1 MNEGR
6 VQGEGE
12 GRDHARA
19 RRFGIL
25 LMLFFLAFCHSDIME
40 SQNTLSRFVAVEG
53 LVQRGTFHIDQSPHG
68 PRWVGLEDGRT
79 VHILNALDE
88 LKRYMAG
95 ERIALRAVYDIG
107 KPAEGSNLV
116 RITDGRLVHVLN
128 DMVCNKRDE
137 HFYSSKPPVLTLILA
152 GVLLPLK
159 WLGAEFDFT
168 RRGAEGPAFLLTWL
182 VVGGLSA
189 IAFCAFRR
197 KLGERVQG
205 AQADALT
212 VLTLG
217 GTLFLTYSVTM
228 NHHTFTAGLVL
239 LSFFLLGMADAGGG
253 APAGG
258 ADAAERPRVSDGC
271 ALAAG
276 FLMGLA
282 SVVDIG
288 PGVAFAMGF
297 GLYILLYLRSWRT
310 LVLFGLGSIPPL
322 ALHCIVHYSIWGS
335 VLPVQMMKRAGT
347 RDYAGSYWQNMLPP
361 DTWQIPRSYYWLLT
375 LASGRGLFVLSPILL
390 VGMAALV
397 EDVRRSLRA
406 GRTGEAWRG
415 IFKARGPAAAPGYVA
430 LSVLFG
436 VTFLILYTS
445 FAAPTNFN
453 GSCFGMRYYIG
464 FMPLLA
470 FYAARGYVRWCGSAK
485 FRRVFYVLGIVSVFF
500 ALVGM
505 QEPWMLMENNANPA
519 VRVLMAL
526 LRGFNA

>member
-1 MNEGR
+1 MSDGR
-6 VQGEGE
+6 VQIQGEEE
-12 GRDHARA
+12 GRDRARV

-25 LMLFFLAFCHSDIME
+25 LMLFFLAFCHRDIME

-53 LVQRGTFHIDQSPHG
+53 LVQRGTFHIDDSAYG
-68 PRWVGLEDGRT
+68 PSWKEERDGRE
-79 VHILNALDE
+79 VN
-88 LKRYMAG
+88 
-95 ERIALRAVYDIG
+95 
-107 KPAEGSNLV
+107 
-116 RITDGRLVHVLN
+116 VLN
-128 DMVCNKRDE
+128 DMVYNKRDG

-152 GVLLPLK
+152 GVLRPLK

-168 RRGAEGPAFLLTWL
+168 RRGAKGPAFLLTWL

-197 KLGERVQG
+197 KLGDRVQG

-217 GTLFLTYSVTM
+217 GTLFLSYSVTM
-228 NHHTFTAGLVL
+228 NHHTFTASLVL

-253 APAGG
+253 ASAGG
-258 ADAAERPRVSDGC
+258 TDAAERPRVSDGY
-271 ALAAG
+271 ALTAG
-276 FLMGLA
+276 CLMGLA

-288 PGVAFAMGF
+288 PGVAFSMGF

-322 ALHCIVHYSIWGS
+322 ALHCVVQYGIWGS
-335 VLPVQMMKRAGT
+335 VLPVQMMGGT
-347 RDYAGSYWQNMLPP
+347 KDYAGSYWANKLPP
-361 DTWQIPRSYYWLLT
+361 DTWRVSRSYYWLLT
-375 LASGRGLFVLSPILL
+375 LASGRGLFVLSPVLL

-397 EDVRRSLRA
+397 DDVRRSLRA
-406 GRTGEAWRG
+406 GRTGDGWRG
-415 IFKARGPAAAPGYVA
+415 ILKARGPGAAPGYVA

-436 VTFLILYTS
+436 VTFLVLYTS

-470 FYAARGYVRWCGSAK
+470 FYAAHGYVRWRGSAK
-485 FRRVFYVLGIVSVFF
+485 FRRIFYVLGIASVFF

-519 VRVLMAL
+519 ARVLMAL